1 MQPFASPGIKNTRC
15 KVGLVSQTGIS
26 SVLCTVFGSALFV
39 FQVFFESWTLCENTL
54 RVGNGDSYILQQVF
68 LQLQCCI
75 MYLFLLYICIL
86 SFANSCTFHKF
97 GMETTHYKMGWIVI
111 AVWRRLQDF
120 VQNKRGNLRSSMK
133 KQIVNPSPSK
143 DGIRV

>member
-39 FQVFFESWTLCENTL
+39 FQVLLSHGHFAKTLYGWGMGIVISCN
-54 RVGNGDSYILQQVF
+54 RYFSNS
-68 LQLQCCI
+68 
-75 MYLFLLYICIL
+75 MYLFLLSICIL

-97 GMETTHYKMGWIVI
+97 GIETTHYKMGRIVF